1 MLKPITISDES
12 IDLEM
17 IKEVGIRGEYLTHSN
32 ALNLFRNEHFET
44 TLFNRLGYNE
54 WEATGGQSFFERA
67 VEIVANLLKLLQASL
82 RDLYSKRLN
91 CLSLHI

>member
-17 IKEVGIRGEYLTHSN
+17 IKEVGIRGEYLTHPN
-32 ALNLFRNEHFET
+32 TLNLFRNEHFQT

-54 WEATGGQSFFERA
+54 WEATGGQSLFERA
-67 VEIVANLLKLLQASL
+67 VEIVAKLFRTPAGKPAGSM
-82 RDLYSKRLN
+82 
-91 CLSLHI
+91 